1 MSKWTI
7 AKEALEGALAIVNN
21 VPPRNGIKASEFI
34 KISREEKDA
43 ASFSLTSDVMAKA
56 VVRTG
61 DLFPWKKNLFLDRR
75 LFSPFVDMGKES
87 RSPLYT
93 FILKSNGSILVKHG
107 GRKAIYEKPSEVT
120 GYENLPNIDDIKT
133 SALDKEWIDLVD
145 AAKQCATDDPV
156 SPQFN
161 CVFLNPTK
169 NGLEIYSGNGRVVF
183 QGKASKTKSLKTP
196 IAFPLLLVEALLLEN
211 AQKLLW
217 TRKFA
222 MISFPKG
229 KIWQA
234 VKIAAQKNFPLD
246 DARSMVRA
254 AKKDPVVMILPASTM
269 SRVAN
274 RIASYVAALS
284 RESLVLS
291 IVLEKGSRTA
301 SIESGSEQSKFH
313 EMVRLSKRA
322 TVSTTIEWP
331 LEHVMPIL
339 LFCKEDGQMKL
350 HLSTEGRTCLA
361 TNTVSLIVA
370 RREVVEKKR
379 KKKVKKDGK
388 SS

>member
-7 AKEALEGALAIVNN
+7 AKEALEGALAIINN

-34 KISREEKDA
+34 KISREGKDA

-61 DLFPWKKNLFLDRR
+61 DRFPFKQDLFLDRR

-87 RSPLYT
+87 RSPIYS
-93 FILKSNGSILVKHG
+93 FILQSSGCIVVKHG
-107 GRKAIYEKPSEVT
+107 GRKAIYEKASPIT
-120 GYENLPNIDDIKT
+120 GYENLPNIEDIKT
-133 SALDKEWIDLVD
+133 SSLDKEWIELVD

-161 CVFLNPTK
+161 CVYLHPT
-169 NGLEIYSGNGRVVF
+169 NDGLEIYSGNGRVVF
-183 QGKASKTKSLKTP
+183 QGKAKKTKAIKQP
-196 IAFPLLLVEALLLEN
+196 IAFPLLLVDSLILEN

-222 MISFPKG
+222 MISFSKG

-234 VKIAAQKNFPLD
+234 VKTAAQKNFPIA
-246 DARSMVRA
+246 DARALIRSAR
-254 AKKDPVVMILPASTM
+254 KDHVVMRLPASTM

-301 SIESGSEQSKFH
+301 SIESGSDQSKFH
-313 EMVRLSKRA
+313 ESVRLSKRA
-322 TVSTTIEWP
+322 TQTIKIDWP
-331 LEHVMPIL
+331 LEHVMAIL
-339 LFCKEDGQMKL
+339 LYCKDDGQMKL
-350 HLSTEGRTCLA
+350 HLSSEGRTCLV
-361 TNTVSLIVA
+361 TNTVALVVA
-370 RREVVEKKR
+370 RREESVKK
-379 KKKVKKDGK
+379 KKKVKK
-388 SS
+388 